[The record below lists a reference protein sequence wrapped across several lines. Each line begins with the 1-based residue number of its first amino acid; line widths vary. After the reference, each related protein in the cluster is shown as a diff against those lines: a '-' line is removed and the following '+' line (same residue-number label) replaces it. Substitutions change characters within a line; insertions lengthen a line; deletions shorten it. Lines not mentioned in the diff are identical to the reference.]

1 MRRRALVPTLVV
13 AAGLALAAAAFAHN
27 PMPGMIGGFGVDVQT
42 SVTPAQLATVRDRV
56 ERSLADSGYPRF
68 RVAEVMA
75 FERNDYVL
83 VRDGAGRPA
92 FELLADPNGRWLMP
106 EPGPNMLWNTTY
118 GMHQPLEPGSMTV
131 GQAKARANAWLDRHL
146 SGRSA
151 GDATALPGYYTID
164 VVQSGRPVGMLSVR
178 SATGAVW
185 FHSWHGTFLGD
196 RDF

>member
-1 MRRRALVPTLVV
+1 MRRRTLVPILA
-13 AAGLALAAAAFAHN
+13 AAGLALAAAATAHN
-27 PMPGMIGGFGVDVQT
+27 PVPGMMGGFGVDVQT
-42 SVTPAQLATVRDRV
+42 SVTQAQLVAVRDQV

-106 EPGPNMLWNTTY
+106 EPGPNMMWNTTY
-118 GMHQPLEPGSMTV
+118 GMHVWADAGSMTV
-131 GQAKARANAWLDRHL
+131 AQAKARADAWLDAHRA
-146 SGRSA
+146 GWKA

-164 VVQSGRPVGMLSVR
+164 VEQSGKTVGMLSVR

-185 FHSWHGTFLGD
+185 FHNWHGTFLAD